1 MKKVNSI
8 ISFLLSLLLMFSIMF
23 TCFLFFYRNVLINQK
38 YYSEIFINEGAIE
51 EIYSNLNTQIK
62 YVLVENNVPK
72 KYFDEIISKDEII
85 EEMTK
90 NIENTEQY
98 FLSKTDTIPDIDTTK
113 YTDRLQAGF
122 DNYVQTNNVEVTEEM
137 QGAFNDIKSDAD
149 SKIKNEVTILL
160 FKNLDGMN
168 GSDKVRK
175 VLTLLNDT
183 KILAMLIGV
192 DVIIS
197 LILLVIWKKI
207 SLAKGFSWIGS
218 ATFSNGLLLTLV
230 FFSGYMSKFYDN
242 VAINP
247 QYFAVAISSVTKG
260 YILKLLSYGVISL
273 VIGLIIMVASF
284 VLYNKNKEKSLN

>member
-23 TCFLFFYRNVLINQK
+23 TCFLLFYRNVLINQE
-38 YYSEIFINEGAIE
+38 YYNEIFINEGAIE

-98 FLSKTDTIPDIDTTK
+98 FLSKSDTIAEIDTTK

-122 DNYVQTNNVEVTEEM
+122 DNYIQTNNVEVTEEM
-137 QGAFNDIKSDAD
+137 QGVFNDIKSDAD

-160 FKNLDGMN
+160 FENLDGMN

-175 VLTLLNDT
+175 ILTLLNES

-192 DVIIS
+192 DIIIS
-197 LILLVIWKKI
+197 LILLSIWKKI

-218 ATFSNGLLLTLV
+218 ALFSNGLLLTLV
-230 FFSGYMSKFYDN
+230 FLSGYMSKFYNN

-247 QYFAVAISSVTKG
+247 KYFAVAISSVTKG
-260 YILKLLSYGVISL
+260 YILKMLSYGVISL
-273 VIGLIIMVASF
+273 IIGLIIMIVSF
-284 VLYNKNKEKSLN
+284 IIYNKNKEKSLN